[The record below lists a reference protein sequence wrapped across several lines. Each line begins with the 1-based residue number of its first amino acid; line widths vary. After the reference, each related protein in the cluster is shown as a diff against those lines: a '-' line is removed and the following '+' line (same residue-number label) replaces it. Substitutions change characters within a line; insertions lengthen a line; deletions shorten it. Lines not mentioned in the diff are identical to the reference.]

1 MITPQEIH
9 AMQFTERSNK
19 WYDKSEVTNFLDQ
32 LAIQLE
38 EMQQE
43 NNNLRTRVNDA
54 DQNYAQV
61 EEMKQSVNSSILIAQ
76 EAAERLKRQTEAE
89 AEATLQQAQIEAQ
102 KIVME
107 ANVKANALLTESQVA
122 NAELVKHHDGLEN
135 EMAAF
140 KSHVASLM
148 DNVQE
153 MLSSKD
159 WAEFQTKGRHASI
172 AIVPEM
178 ETPVYEAEPVLTE
191 TTEVAE
197 VTEAPVAAPVF
208 EEDQTETMVIFPD
221 LEENDE
227 NFLNK
232 D

>member
-9 AMQFTERSNK
+9 AKQFTERSNK
-19 WYDKSEVTNFLDQ
+19 WYDKSEVTDFLDQ

-38 EMQQE
+38 EMHQE
-43 NNNLRTRVNDA
+43 NNNLRTRVSDA

-107 ANVKANALLTESQVA
+107 ANVKANALLTESQA
-122 NAELVKHHDGLEN
+122 SNEELVKHREGLEN

-140 KSHVASLM
+140 KAHVASLLG
-148 DNVQE
+148 NVEE
-153 MLSSKD
+153 MFSSKD
-159 WAEFQTKGRHASI
+159 WAEFQTKGQHASI
-172 AIVPEM
+172 AIVPEA
-178 ETPVYEAEPVLTE
+178 ETPVYEPEPIKPIT
-191 TTEVAE
+191 
-197 VTEAPVAAPVF
+197 PVA

>member
-9 AMQFTERSNK
+9 AKQFTERSNK
-19 WYDKSEVTNFLDQ
+19 WYDKSEVTDFLDQ

-43 NNNLRTRVNDA
+43 NNNLRTRVSDA

-107 ANVKANALLTESQVA
+107 ANVKANALLTESQA
-122 NAELVKHHDGLEN
+122 SNEELVKHHDGLEN

-140 KSHVASLM
+140 KVHVSSLM
-148 DNVQE
+148 ANVQE

-172 AIVPEM
+172 AIVPEEV
-178 ETPVYEAEPVLTE
+178 ETPVYEAEATV
-191 TTEVAE
+191 VAQ
-197 VTEAPVAAPVF
+197 PVAVPV

-221 LEENDE
+221 LEENQE

>member
-122 NAELVKHHDGLEN
+122 NEELVKHHDGLEN

-140 KSHVASLM
+140 KSHVSSLM

-153 MLSSKD
+153 MLTSND

-178 ETPVYEAEPVLTE
+178 ETPVYEAEAPVATA
-191 TTEVAE
+191 EVAE
-197 VTEAPVAAPVF
+197 APVF
-208 EEDQTETMVIFPD
+208 EDDQTETMVIFPD

>member
-1 MITPQEIH
+1 MMITPQEIH
-9 AMQFTERSNK
+9 AKQFTERSNK
-19 WYDKSEVTNFLDQ
+19 WFDKSEVTDFLDQ

-38 EMQQE
+38 EIQQE
-43 NNNLRTRVNDA
+43 NNNLRTRVSDA

-107 ANVKANALLTESQVA
+107 ANVKANALLTESQLA
-122 NAELVKHHDGLEN
+122 NEELEKHHEGLEN

-140 KSHVASLM
+140 KSHVESLIG
-148 DNVQE
+148 NVSE
-153 MLSSKD
+153 MLSAKD
-159 WAEFQTKGRHASI
+159 WAEFQVKERHASL
-172 AIVPEM
+172 AIVPET
-178 ETPVYEAEPVLTE
+178 ETPVYEAEATI
-191 TTEVAE
+191 A
-197 VTEAPVAAPVF
+197 EAPVV

>member
-9 AMQFTERSNK
+9 AKQFTERSNK
-19 WYDKSEVTNFLDQ
+19 WFDKSEVTDFLDQ

-43 NNNLRTRVNDA
+43 NNNLRTRVSDA

-122 NAELVKHHDGLEN
+122 NEELAKHHEGLEN

-140 KSHVASLM
+140 KSHVESLIG
-148 DNVQE
+148 NVSE

-159 WAEFQTKGRHASI
+159 WAEFQTKGRQASL

-178 ETPVYEAEPVLTE
+178 ETPVYETE
-191 TTEVAE
+191 AAVA
-197 VTEAPVAAPVF
+197 EAPVV
-208 EEDQTETMVIFPD
+208 EEDKTETMVIFPD
-221 LEENDE
+221 LEENNE